1 MSNAIRLIFYYPYP
15 DSPYDVAVTTDS
27 YSELIGDL
35 WDLVRTKEPGLV
47 DHIGKAR
54 CTFFVVRLYFLYTIG
69 GFFHIFFIRQ
79 TFFFSHLPPRF
90 FAAGFCFGTTTI
102 MATGPSPALGS

>member
-69 GFFHIFFIRQ
+69 GFF
-79 TFFFSHLPPRF
+79 SYL
-90 FAAGFCFGTTTI
+90 
-102 MATGPSPALGS
+102 L